1 MPSSRYSSMARA
13 MGTTSRRASKTMGPQ
28 WGGLNIGHVYQ
39 VLGRLVRDGYAVA
52 NAEQQAHRPDRVV
65 EALTTPG
72 REELDRWLLESEG
85 ASAGYRDDLILKVM
99 AASRLGHPDILD
111 ATLRVVRR
119 DLLQELRN
127 LAEARRAR
135 PAGADE
141 RLGELL
147 VAAAELQ
154 VRARLEFVERAVA
167 AATRLV
173 TARPA
178 EGMVDP
184 GDLAAPGDDRQG
196 AARTG

>member
-1 MPSSRYSSMARA
+1 
-13 MGTTSRRASKTMGPQ
+13 
-28 WGGLNIGHVYQ
+28 
-39 VLGRLVRDGYAVA
+39 
-52 NAEQQAHRPDRVV
+52 
-65 EALTTPG
+65 
-72 REELDRWLLESEG
+72 
-85 ASAGYRDDLILKVM
+85 M

-178 EGMVDP
+178 EGM
-184 GDLAAPGDDRQG
+184 
-196 AARTG
+196 AARRPGRARR